1 MSRGGVSW
9 GSVRDYRIIALVASA
24 HLLSHFFQLVL
35 PPLFPVLRDDLGITY
50 VALGLLMSLFY
61 AASGIGQTIA
71 GFLVDRYG
79 ARRILASGLALLG
92 GAVGAAGVAPSYG
105 FLIPVFAVAGLGNS
119 VFHPADY
126 SILNTMIDPRRL
138 GRAYSVH
145 SICGNLGWIAAP
157 PVVVGLSAL
166 YGWRS
171 AVVSVGALGVAAAL
185 LLATRRENLGHAPQA
200 ATATDRRPVAADV
213 RLLLVAPILMAFA
226 YFALLSASMSGMQ
239 TFGVTALVSIYDAPL
254 TAATAAL
261 TGYLGGNAVGI
272 LAGGLVADHTRRH
285 DVVAAAGM
293 LIAAV
298 LALVVATGAPPL
310 PLLAATMALVGL
322 CKGIT
327 GPSRDMLVRSATPAR
342 ASGKVFGF
350 VYSGLDLGSLAM
362 PPVYGWLMD
371 HGRPRAV
378 FVVAAGLMVVTVFT
392 VLQFRRRTAP
402 TGAASAADSTA
413 RSPAG
418 SAAGAAGA

>member
-1 MSRGGVSW
+1 MDT
-9 GSVRDYRIIALVASA
+9 VRDYRILALVASA

-35 PPLFPVLRDDLGITY
+35 PPLFPVLRDELGITY

-79 ARRILASGLALLG
+79 ARRILASGLALLA
-92 GAVGAAGVAPSYG
+92 GAIGAAGLAPSYG
-105 FLIPVFAVAGLGNS
+105 FLVPVFIVAGLGNS

-157 PVVVGLSAL
+157 PVVVGLSTL
-166 YGWRS
+166 YGWRA
-171 AVVSVGALGVAAAL
+171 AVVTVGALGVAAAL
-185 LLATRRENLGHAPQA
+185 VLATRRENLGHAPQA
-200 ATATDRRPVAADV
+200 MPAADRAPVAADV
-213 RLLLVAPILMAFA
+213 RLLLAAPILMAFA

-239 TFGVTALVSIYDAPL
+239 TFGVTALVSIYDVPL
-254 TAATAAL
+254 TVATGAL
-261 TGYLGGNAVGI
+261 TAYLGGNAVGI
-272 LAGGLVADHTRRH
+272 LTGGIVADRTRRH
-285 DVVAAAGM
+285 DVVAAGGM
-293 LIAAV
+293 LIAAL
-298 LALVVATGAPPL
+298 LALVIASGAPPR
-310 PLLAATMALVGL
+310 PLLAATMGVVGL

-350 VYSGLDLGSLAM
+350 VYSGLDLGALAM
-362 PPVYGWLMD
+362 PPLYGWLMD
-371 HGRPRAV
+371 RGEPRAV
-378 FVVAAGLMVVTVFT
+378 FVVGAALMVVTVFT
-392 VLQFRRRTAP
+392 VLQFRRRAVPRAAP
-402 TGAASAADSTA
+402 SA
-413 RSPAG
+413 AG
-418 SAAGAAGA
+418 SAAGS